1 MKLVSWNVNGLRAC
15 IQKGFLEQFDKL
27 NADFFCLQETKL
39 SEGQLALDLPGY
51 EQYWCYAEKK
61 GYSGTAIFTKHT
73 PLSVHYGLDVP
84 ELDTEGRLI
93 TLEYPEFYLLTCYT
107 PNAQR
112 ELARIDHRLKWD
124 EAVRAYISKL
134 DEKKPVILCGD
145 LNVAHQEIDLK
156 NPKSNRG
163 NAGFSDQE
171 RQSFQ
176 KTLDLGFVDTFR
188 HLHPDV
194 TDAYSWWSYM
204 FHAREK
210 NAGWRI
216 DYFLVSRRLENRIIR
231 ADIHSDIFGSDHCP
245 VSVDLSLICNGGIWS
260 PMTMGSSRIAGE
272 EKETETKDK
281 AFAEKAKALL
291 PIGLAAA
298 VVIAL
303 ILILPAV
310 LNPIINIPG
319 LIDPF
324 PDPYGDAP
332 FTIHQ
337 YDQPLR
343 PILSFSMPGDITQNN
358 ALLNGFTDGNTT
370 FHVKETITERD
381 YLQTNCWLRL
391 ELDPDMVGIVDDGWY
406 LSFDFDNII
415 LDNLPFKWVLP
426 YYDSDG
432 KDIHGFLIF
441 VQILHDG
448 HCITR
453 LHAPNAVT
461 AYESACDLT
470 YARSTDDLMRA
481 PCTSMPLEAPP
492 YAFVATNTVS
502 PHGTNL
508 VVRFVDRQL
517 YTPNQN
523 IKYAIDE
530 AMYWVFVDIL
540 PAYSHRLGTDS
551 ISMTV
556 APLANNPNNSD
567 DFRTFIPLYSDVTCS
582 QLDGWLIYGSEAN
595 CENLDQMEYST
606 ECFYYLTRL
615 TTSHTSPVNIVIT
628 DLTASRM
635 NTSYLLNTLMRNPDF
650 YKTVN
655 GSNNSSALIYTLTD
669 NYSAFREL
677 MWRNDAVQEI
687 MNYFQIL
694 PS

>member
-1 MKLVSWNVNGLRAC
+1 
-15 IQKGFLEQFDKL
+15 
-27 NADFFCLQETKL
+27 
-39 SEGQLALDLPGY
+39 
-51 EQYWCYAEKK
+51 
-61 GYSGTAIFTKHT
+61 
-73 PLSVHYGLDVP
+73 
-84 ELDTEGRLI
+84 
-93 TLEYPEFYLLTCYT
+93 
-107 PNAQR
+107 
-112 ELARIDHRLKWD
+112 
-124 EAVRAYISKL
+124 
-134 DEKKPVILCGD
+134 
-145 LNVAHQEIDLK
+145 
-156 NPKSNRG
+156 
-163 NAGFSDQE
+163 
-171 RQSFQ
+171 
-176 KTLDLGFVDTFR
+176 
-188 HLHPDV
+188 
-194 TDAYSWWSYM
+194 
-204 FHAREK
+204 
-210 NAGWRI
+210 
-216 DYFLVSRRLENRIIR
+216 
-231 ADIHSDIFGSDHCP
+231 
-245 VSVDLSLICNGGIWS
+245 
-260 PMTMGSSRIAGE
+260 
-272 EKETETKDK
+272 
-281 AFAEKAKALL
+281 
-291 PIGLAAA
+291 
-298 VVIAL
+298 
-303 ILILPAV
+303 
-310 LNPIINIPG
+310 
-319 LIDPF
+319 
-324 PDPYGDAP
+324 
-332 FTIHQ
+332 
-337 YDQPLR
+337 
-343 PILSFSMPGDITQNN
+343 MPGDITQNN

-687 MNYFQIL
+687 MNYTALENTSYNKVPYLLLNTPHFRSRMTTEETAMFITHSYPSARFTFSGYADRVTPRALDTEQLVKFIHTSGFPTEDVLLCFRQSDNTELTLAIYRHLSPQFVYLQELECRKDALQWMIRYVQNDPREDSIL
-694 PS
+694 PYLIGIWSDIMPHDPVDPVVSVEPEVTADP